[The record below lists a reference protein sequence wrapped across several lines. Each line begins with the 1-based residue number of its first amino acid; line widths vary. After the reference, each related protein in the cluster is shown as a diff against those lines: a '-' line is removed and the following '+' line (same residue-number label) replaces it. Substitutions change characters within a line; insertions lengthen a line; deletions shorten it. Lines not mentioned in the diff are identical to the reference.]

1 MPPRRPGHTTTSP
14 GCRDWKRNVG
24 NEGQAPCT
32 PGNKKGRRRGGLFE
46 RCGPLSPPTYHI
58 SCVLV
63 LLDPDIYQDICPCV
77 DPARYLF
84 ASRGSTIWLF
94 QNVLD
99 NCKPLPCGGR
109 SILWP
114 NKQTRNLVLDQTTQ
128 AWLAT
133 TGAEPKK
140 VWIFRKGGYLKSHS
154 TKEATD

>member
-99 NCKPLPCGGR
+99 NCKPLPWSAAGGR
-109 SILWP
+109 HQRITCVGILLLF
-114 NKQTRNLVLDQTTQ
+114 K
-128 AWLAT
+128 A
-133 TGAEPKK
+133 
-140 VWIFRKGGYLKSHS
+140 HS
-154 TKEATD
+154 NPALTHGNPFIKT